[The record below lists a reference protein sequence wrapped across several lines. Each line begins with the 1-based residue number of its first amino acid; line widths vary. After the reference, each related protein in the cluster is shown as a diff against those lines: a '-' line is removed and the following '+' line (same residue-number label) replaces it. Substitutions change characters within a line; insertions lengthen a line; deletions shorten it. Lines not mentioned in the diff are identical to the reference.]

1 MRTVRT
7 PNTSDWKPFPPAGP
21 STSLPSVNYR
31 EIPIRTAMPAPAV
44 SLPPVTDVPNRK
56 MDEHWTALTAYLA
69 DMDFPNEG

>member
-7 PNTSDWKPFPPAGP
+7 PNTSDWKPFQPAGLP
-21 STSLPSVNYR
+21 TSLPSVNYR
-31 EIPIRTAMPAPAV
+31 EIPTRAAMPAPAV
-44 SLPPVTDVPNRK
+44 PQPPVTDVPNRD